1 MENLRRHE
9 ESIARLSAFLQSRR
23 HQGLTHEEWLRRPE
37 TNWDEIVAMAPDVS
51 EIDADRRSVEQV
63 VVETKYAGYIRR
75 QAADI
80 ERAAKIE
87 SVRIPPTFD
96 FAAVPQLRFE
106 AKEKLG
112 RVRPESLA
120 QAGRISGITPADL
133 TLLMLHLRRP
143 ETSSAS

>member
-1 MENLRRHE
+1 
-9 ESIARLSAFLQSRR
+9 
-23 HQGLTHEEWLRRPE
+23 
-37 TNWDEIVAMAPDVS
+37 MAPDVS
-51 EIDADRRSVEQV
+51 EIEADRRSVEQV

-87 SVRIPPTFD
+87 AVRIPPTFD
-96 FAAVPQLRFE
+96 FAAVPQLRYE

-143 ETSSAS
+143 QTSSAS